1 MTKISEKQLQ
11 DKIVKYLKDNKI
23 YHINVYGS
31 GRTAKGAPDI
41 IACVNGRFVAF
52 ELKVG
57 TNTMQPDQIIH
68 QRRILRSKGKHYTPY
83 TFEEFIEIIQE
94 LGG

>member
-1 MTKISEKQLQ
+1 MTSEKSLQ
-11 DKIVKYLKDNKI
+11 DKVTEYLKKQKI
-23 YHINVYGS
+23 YFINVYGS

-41 IACVNGRFVAF
+41 LACVKGQFVAF
-52 ELKVG
+52 ELKIG

-68 QRRILRSKGKHYTPY
+68 QRRIQRSGGKHYTPY
-83 TFEEFIEIIQE
+83 TFNEFIEIIHE

>member
-1 MTKISEKQLQ
+1 MSEKSLQ
-11 DKIVKYLKDNKI
+11 SKITDYLKKHKI
-23 YHINVYGS
+23 YHINIYGS

-41 IACVNGRFVAF
+41 IACINGQFVAL

-57 TNTMQPDQIIH
+57 SNTMQNDQIIH
-68 QRRILRSKGKHYTPY
+68 QRRIKRSGGKHYTPR
-83 TFEEFIEIIQE
+83 TFEEFKLIVQD